1 MKKLILLFILCL
13 FSFNASSQEWV
24 NSLREYY
31 KAKDYEGGIRLL
43 ERQQKTP
50 YVYRHLS
57 NLYSLQLEY
66 MHGSV
71 KLTEEGDILKSKYI
85 TSILQ
90 GGLQGDVCNKVRIFD
105 QYVQS
110 YNFDIEDI
118 GYKYEYIDSLKK
130 MFPIINT
137 FEYNNNLLAILRN
150 FQAIFFNDLTNDNK
164 YREKILTNYFDIWQN
179 RYCEQVPDLKKLNCK
194 DKTERFTAEAAKL
207 GNAQALNSLWSLEI
221 DPYDD
226 GIKLSDNYYNKLTP
240 EQILKK
246 LVYAKDRT
254 GAGNLAFRYLLG
266 DHGVMKNYIKAH
278 AYKLI
283 SLQDK
288 TGRGMFSGDYAK
300 KALAKFDEIKIPI
313 EAEIEAQKLAE
324 KIMFEIQN
332 QPATQYDYPLNEI
345 CQHWEG
351 NKIMTPFKK
360 E

>member
-1 MKKLILLFILCL
+1 
-13 FSFNASSQEWV
+13 
-24 NSLREYY
+24 
-31 KAKDYEGGIRLL
+31 
-43 ERQQKTP
+43 
-50 YVYRHLS
+50 
-57 NLYSLQLEY
+57 

-226 GIKLSDNYYNKLTP
+226 GIKL
-240 EQILKK
+240 
-246 LVYAKDRT
+246 
-254 GAGNLAFRYLLG
+254 
-266 DHGVMKNYIKAH
+266 
-278 AYKLI
+278 
-283 SLQDK
+283 
-288 TGRGMFSGDYAK
+288 
-300 KALAKFDEIKIPI
+300 
-313 EAEIEAQKLAE
+313 
-324 KIMFEIQN
+324 
-332 QPATQYDYPLNEI
+332 
-345 CQHWEG
+345 
-351 NKIMTPFKK
+351 K